1 LSFVRKTYH
10 LIQANKNQWK
20 TYDELRNIQI
30 KKLKKIIHHAYHN
43 VSFYHDLFKKNN
55 LLPSDIKTI
64 DDLNKIPIVSK
75 EDICANYPKNVIAK
89 NVNFSTCKIW
99 KTSGSTGLPMKTAYD
114 QKADDFA
121 KAIISR
127 SYIENGLK
135 YFDRWCV
142 LGPPDYILEKPRS
155 FFITQK
161 MGFLSP
167 FYVSIFDDMD
177 KKISMIKRFNPR
189 VLDSLSTDL
198 FLLAKYIE
206 EHDIEGINPEVVTTN
221 GEILTD
227 AMRKYINRVFNVEL
241 SDLYGCYEFRRT
253 GLECPNHEGYH
264 IDVDSVITQFIE
276 DDEEVSSGEQGKIVF
291 TGLYNYAMPLIRYN
305 IEDVGIPSDIK
316 CSCGRGLPLMKIL
329 EGKLMDFLVAPDGT
343 MISPYTVKINITG
356 TVPGIQLCRII
367 QYSKENIKM
376 LIVKNKEYT
385 DGSTILIK
393 NIFEKFL
400 GNEVNVSIEFVEEI
414 ERVGRKYKF
423 LESKIASAKIN

>member
-1 LSFVRKTYH
+1 MCMEPSWRENPLSFVRKTYH

-89 NVNFSTCKIW
+89 NVNFS
-99 KTSGSTGLPMKTAYD
+99 KTAYD

-253 GLECPNHEGYH
+253 
-264 IDVDSVITQFIE
+264 
-276 DDEEVSSGEQGKIVF
+276 
-291 TGLYNYAMPLIRYN
+291 MPLIRYN
-305 IEDVGIPSDIK
+305 IGDAGIPSDIK